1 MPRSPTHPVTM
12 PGARQARRITRY
24 NSKSPVPATVR
35 RYACILRNLDII
47 ERENY
52 VTHLLTV
59 WPKLLL
65 ELSSVIPE
73 SGVLATLFPTDSV
86 LLDHIMQHN
95 DEKRMRNASIRSYY
109 AA

>member
-1 MPRSPTHPVTM
+1 M
-12 PGARQARRITRY
+12 PGARHARRFTRY

-35 RYACILRNLDII
+35 RYVCILRNMDII

-52 VTHLLTV
+52 VTHLLTC

-65 ELSSVIPE
+65 ELSGVIRE
-73 SGVLATLFPTDSV
+73 GDALATLFPTESV
-86 LLDHIMQHN
+86 LLDRSQRHT